1 MNIVP
6 PWFWNKIWS
15 SLNMEYIVDWDI
27 LSNRQK
33 PIQYFFFTFM
43 LLFISWFNE
52 DILGFLADLE

>member
-1 MNIVP
+1 
-6 PWFWNKIWS
+6 
-15 SLNMEYIVDWDI
+15 MEYIVDWDI